1 MPTSS
6 CTCRAE
12 RPETLETP
20 PGGSWPTTPSTG
32 TGNCPGS
39 CSTPT
44 AAGRLPSEGES
55 YAQSV
60 HSELLAAFRG
70 GRGLAGALAAVKEA
84 VEDADAETQGV
95 DRDALVDAVEHAG
108 EVQVRR

>member
-1 MPTSS
+1 MPTWS
-6 CTCRAE
+6 CTCHAE
-12 RPETLETP
+12 RLAKPR
-20 PGGSWPTTPSTG
+20 GGSSPTTPNME
-32 TGNCPGS
+32 TGNCPGF

-70 GRGLAGALAAVKEA
+70 GRGLAAALTAVEET
-84 VEDADAETQGV
+84 VEDADAEAQGV
-95 DRDALVDAVEHAG
+95 DRDALVD
-108 EVQVRR
+108 